1 MYHRHMCLIF
11 YVQRFIM
18 KIKKKK
24 KTYRFNVVRYIT
36 YIHKNKKENFSYV
49 SN

>member
-1 MYHRHMCLIF
+1 M
-11 YVQRFIM
+11 V
-18 KIKKKK
+18 KITENEKKK